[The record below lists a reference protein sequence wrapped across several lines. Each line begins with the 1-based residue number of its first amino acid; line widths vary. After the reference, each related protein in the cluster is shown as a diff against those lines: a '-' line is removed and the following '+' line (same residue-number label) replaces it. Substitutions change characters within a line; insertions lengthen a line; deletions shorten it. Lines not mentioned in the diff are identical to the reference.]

1 MSSVSATAAALLL
14 SLQAALAPAGPA
26 VGQESLAEVM
36 RRQVPAGAACLLDI
50 EEGVVIASTG
60 REILLGGGRPA
71 GSVLKI
77 FTTYAL
83 LAAGGPPS
91 FDEVHFCQASTPTVP
106 ATDTCWYRPGH
117 GNMTLRSALAHSCN
131 AYFRQWLHGKDL
143 ASAERFL
150 RELRLLDGELPDD
163 PRRRAMA
170 LTGLSPALRPRPVDL
185 LAAAAALFNGGVLF
199 SLSTAEEGE
208 RCAPLRAFALDD
220 EAVTAVRDG
229 LRECAAAGTG
239 RAAQDAVGLEP
250 LLVKTGTSVRWT
262 ETGPDESATDGWC
275 IALHPAERPRVLLL
289 VFAPRAN
296 GSDGAAPAAGAI
308 MRRYLRGGESE

>member
-14 SLQAALAPAGPA
+14 SLQAALAPAGPEA
-26 VGQESLAEVM
+26 GQESLAEAM

-50 EEGVVIASTG
+50 AEGVVIASTG
-60 REILLGGGRPA
+60 REILLGGGRPV

-83 LAAGGPPS
+83 LATEAPA
-91 FDEVHFCQASTPTVP
+91 DEVHFCQASTPTVP
-106 ATDTCWYRPGH
+106 ASETCWYRPGH

-131 AYFRQWLHGKDL
+131 AYFRQWLRGKDL
-143 ASAERFL
+143 APAERLL
-150 RELRLLDGELPDD
+150 RDLRLLDSELPDD

-199 SLSTAEEGE
+199 SISTAEAGE
-208 RCAPLRAFALDD
+208 RCTPLRAFALDD
-220 EAVTAVRDG
+220 EAVAAVRDG

-239 RAAQDAVGLEP
+239 RAAQDTVGLEP

-275 IALHPAERPRVLLL
+275 IVLHPAERPRVLLL
-289 VFAPRAN
+289 VFAPRA
-296 GSDGAAPAAGAI
+296 GGADGAAPAAGAI
-308 MRRYLRGGESE
+308 MRRYLRGEGESE